1 MRRTYSWWKTS
12 TLSELYIMKKSQLVS
27 LALILILLSILSA
40 CAEQSSAID
49 SSESVTFTV
58 PIDAEMFSEEAAL
71 RFTLWNADQLEIMKR
86 TANCAV
92 SYNAELQKEEI
103 HCPEGVEYEEVTPEE
118 IIIPVQEIGK
128 SAKFESDQIRLGE
141 RYRLLVTGLSNDNCN
156 TTSASIEDIAQHV
169 DITFEDLGWA
179 TTEMGCP

>member
-1 MRRTYSWWKTS
+1 
-12 TLSELYIMKKSQLVS
+12 MKKGQLVS
-27 LALILILLSILSA
+27 FVLIPILLSILSA
-40 CAEQSSAID
+40 CAVQSSAID
-49 SSESVTFTV
+49 STGSVTFTV

-92 SYNAELQKEEI
+92 SYNVELQKEEI

-118 IIIPVQEIGK
+118 IIIPVQEISI
-128 SAKFESDQIRLGE
+128 SAKFESDQIRVGE
-141 RYRLLVTGLSNDNCN
+141 RYRLLITGLSNDNCN
-156 TTSASIEDIAQHV
+156 TTSASIEDMAQQV
-169 DITFEDLGWA
+169 DLTFEDLGWA